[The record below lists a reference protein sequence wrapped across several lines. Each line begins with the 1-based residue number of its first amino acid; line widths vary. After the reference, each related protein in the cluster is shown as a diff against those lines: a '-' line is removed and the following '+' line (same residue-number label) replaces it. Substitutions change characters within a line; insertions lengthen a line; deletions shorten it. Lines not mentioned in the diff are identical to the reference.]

1 MINHHIFGQPI
12 FRQSHSTIRMG
23 QVLRILRHGSRSLFL
38 KIHHHG
44 SEYLESIQ
52 RSSVESCRVVFLWVS
67 KLSSGKIEHDHHFPR
82 GGRQCED
89 SSLDCIV
96 CDGLKYVTPYLDR
109 CNWRSN
115 LVVVVVMMIDDW
127 SWWQVCWWSMT
138 IFLNPPVKSQHLSA
152 SSLRARFRPPFWWW
166 NAVATWLQ
174 TRDDL
179 RNTATTQFRWAMN
192 AILLT
197 STLAESFR
205 LYSHNILVATLCFR
219 WFQWERNL
227 GSESLSKFAFAASR
241 LPKNISTSRFH
252 LVLVLMDVKY
262 ILTILNILLKWCF
275 KYQ

>member
-1 MINHHIFGQPI
+1 MVDFIARPFRKPRFAAWFLCRPSLGGNDWHGQPSSPALAFGPCLVWKLMTHLVGNRWLI
-12 FRQSHSTIRMG
+12 ITYLGSLFSGNPIQPSEWVRF
-23 QVLRILRHGSRSLFL
+23 LRILRHGSRSLFL

-166 NAVATWLQ
+166 NAGGNMVT
-174 TRDDL
+174 DK
-179 RNTATTQFRWAMN
+179 RWPEKHGHYSVQVGYERYTPDQYLGR
-192 AILLT
+192 ILPL
-197 STLAESFR
+197 
-205 LYSHNILVATLCFR
+205 I
-219 WFQWERNL
+219 
-227 GSESLSKFAFAASR
+227 
-241 LPKNISTSRFH
+241 
-252 LVLVLMDVKY
+252 
-262 ILTILNILLKWCF
+262 
-275 KYQ
+275 